1 MNIQL
6 TSKDFKLH
14 AMAKRNVA
22 NIEAFVG
29 ERVAVEYAHGGFVY
43 FHHMAS
49 MRRFG
54 CKMRGTKVARVF
66 PVV

>member
-1 MNIQL
+1 MNTQL
-6 TSKDFKLH
+6 TSQDLKMY

-22 NIEAFVG
+22 NIESFVG
-29 ERVAVEYAHGGFVY
+29 ERVAVEYAQGGFVY